1 MTTTTEL
8 QDVERII
15 VLDYGSQY
23 NQLIS
28 RRIREIGVFSEL
40 KSNKITAAEVRE
52 INPVGIILSGG
63 PKSVY
68 DTYLQEQISIL
79 SSIDNRE

>member
-1 MTTTTEL
+1 MSNISTDL
-8 QDVERII
+8 KDVEKII

-40 KSNKITAAEVRE
+40 KSNKI
-52 INPVGIILSGG
+52 
-63 PKSVY
+63 
-68 DTYLQEQISIL
+68 
-79 SSIDNRE
+79 

>member
-1 MTTTTEL
+1 MSNISTDL
-8 QDVERII
+8 QDVEKII

-40 KSNKITAAEVRE
+40 KSHKITADEVRA
-52 INPVGIILSGG
+52 IQPVGDYPSGG
-63 PKSVY
+63 PKFC
-68 DTYLQEQISIL
+68 I
-79 SSIDNRE
+79 

>member
-1 MTTTTEL
+1 MSNISTDL
-8 QDVERII
+8 QDVEKII

-40 KSNKITAAEVRE
+40 KTQKSSNWAFLFWE
-52 INPVGIILSGG
+52 
-63 PKSVY
+63 SVTVCSY
-68 DTYLQEQISIL
+68 
-79 SSIDNRE
+79 

>member
-1 MTTTTEL
+1 MSNISTDL
-8 QDVERII
+8 QDVEKII

-40 KSNKITAAEVRE
+40 KSHKISLLKFV
-52 INPVGIILSGG
+52 
-63 PKSVY
+63 K
-68 DTYLQEQISIL
+68 SIL
-79 SSIDNRE
+79 